1 MIGSGYVGL
10 ATAACLA
17 DVVNNVMYLDV
28 DESKTAMLTKGEIPM
43 IGGLGRA
50 QRAHDGGAPVP
61 KL

>member
-1 MIGSGYVGL
+1 
-10 ATAACLA
+10 
-17 DVVNNVMYLDV
+17 MYLDV